1 MSTIC
6 LTNCKLFLKEK
17 FDEKTQRS
25 HCVFK
30 ARDGNHY
37 KKQEAK
43 SDRIKI
49 QILRLVAEKVQWERV
64 ANLPVMMFPNFHY
77 YFSVF
82 VFSATKRRD
91 KLKREKK
98 AVQKQPGSLRRTKKS
113 WRLVRRFGV
122 WCNEITFLPFERRR
136 VRHAKSVERWE
147 DSRTQRNICNKNIMF

>member
-25 HCVFK
+25 HCIFK

-91 KLKREKK
+91 KLEKRKEGGSEATRKPSQNK
-98 AVQKQPGSLRRTKKS
+98 EELAPCPPFRSLVQWNYLSTLWKETCPPCKIGRTLRR
-113 WRLVRRFGV
+113 F
-122 WCNEITFLPFERRR
+122 
-136 VRHAKSVERWE
+136 A
-147 DSRTQRNICNKNIMF
+147 NIA